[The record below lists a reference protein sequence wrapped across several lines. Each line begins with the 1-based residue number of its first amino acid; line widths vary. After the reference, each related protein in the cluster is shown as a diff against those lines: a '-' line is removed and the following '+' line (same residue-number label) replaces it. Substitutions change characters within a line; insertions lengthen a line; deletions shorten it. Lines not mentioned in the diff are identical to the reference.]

1 MQLVTLEEEL
11 LSTTEAAA
19 LTGRNM
25 SVIRHAIWAGR
36 LPAAGRTSLGRP
48 LVRRDD
54 LLAWDKRALRK
65 PQKKGKEPWLKT
77 AKALGV
83 LGSATAG
90 ELAGY
95 LSIHPGNVRK
105 HLLILEAQEQVQR
118 GKDGQW
124 SLAQLASVTGGA

>member
-19 LTGRNM
+19 LTGRDM
-25 SVIRHAIWAGR
+25 GVIRHAIWAGR
-36 LPAAGRTSLGRP
+36 LPAAERTSLGRP
-48 LVRRDD
+48 LVRRSD
-54 LLAWDKRALRK
+54 LLAWDKRAPHK
-65 PQKKGKEPWLKT
+65 PQKKGKEPWLKA

-83 LGSATAG
+83 LGSATAE

-118 GKDGQW
+118 DKDGQW
-124 SLAQLASVTGGA
+124 SLTRPTSATGAA